1 MNDLV
6 GKQYPPFTVAVERR
20 WIRTFAHA
28 IGDDD
33 PVAHDVDA
41 ARAAGYSDLAAPPTF
56 AFTVAMEA
64 AQPLAVID
72 DLGVDKTRTMHGEQ
86 RFRFHRPIVAGDVL
100 TGQQKIVDIYARKGG
115 ALVFVITETQLR
127 DERDAPVCEL
137 RTIIVVRNG

>member
-1 MNDLV
+1 MHNLV

-20 WIRTFAHA
+20 WIRTFARA

-33 PVAHDVDA
+33 PVAHDVAA

-86 RFRFHRPIVAGDVL
+86 RFRFHRQIVAGDVL
-100 TGQQKIVDIYARKGG
+100 TGQQKIVDIYERKGG
-115 ALVFVITETQLR
+115 ALVFVISETQLR